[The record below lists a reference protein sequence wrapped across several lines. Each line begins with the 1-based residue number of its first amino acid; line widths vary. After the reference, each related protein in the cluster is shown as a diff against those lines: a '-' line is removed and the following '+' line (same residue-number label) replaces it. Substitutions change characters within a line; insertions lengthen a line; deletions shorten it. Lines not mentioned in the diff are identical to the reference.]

1 MLCYSVNIFLYVNYT
16 LRAFFFHV
24 NIFVVVTPS
33 AENKCNQPFSS
44 PSDELQIHFTV
55 ELLQQVNLNT
65 RFAICIKGNIVQGDL
80 HLWNKK
86 VVMFQHLL
94 FDDTGHHGLDDP
106 GIFIEQ

>member
-1 MLCYSVNIFLYVNYT
+1 M
-16 LRAFFFHV
+16 
-24 NIFVVVTPS
+24 VTPS
-33 AENKCNQPFSS
+33 AENKCNQPSFS

-106 GIFIEQ
+106 GIFIEQQSQRAKPRDLMQMLMKH